1 MLAYHQLRGRL
12 GMGDLHPGGA
22 SATDDILRRLAE
34 RRVRRVLEVGAGIGN
49 TSCRMASLGWDVTA
63 LEPDV
68 VLFRALERRLGSR
81 ARREPFLEHRSTAQ
95 YDAIVAESVLCLLD
109 VPSALAHAR
118 TLLRPGGYLTFI
130 EAVWNPAVSA
140 LQARAWHD
148 RTLHLFGIPVG
159 SREGLT
165 WEDWLQCLADCGFE
179 RLHAERLPHGS
190 AGLPPTAGRRAFIAA
205 LLGDPRLAWW
215 LARYRARKRRMRMPA
230 GVLESW
236 SFLGRSPLEAVG

>member
-22 SATDDILRRLAE
+22 PATDDILRRLAE

-49 TSCRMASLGWDVTA
+49 TSCKMASLGWDITA

-68 VLFRALERRLGSR
+68 VLFRALERRLGVR
-81 ARREPFLEHRSTAQ
+81 ARRESFLEHRSAVR
-95 YDAIVAESVLCLLD
+95 YDAIVAESVFCLLD

-118 TLLRPGGYLTFI
+118 GLLRPGGYLTFI
-130 EAVWNPAVSA
+130 EAVWTAAASSV
-140 LQARAWHD
+140 QARTWHD

-159 SREGLT
+159 SRERLT
-165 WEDWLQCLADCGFE
+165 WDDWLRCLADCGFE
-179 RLHAERLPHGS
+179 RLHAERLPLGPT
-190 AGLPPTAGRRAFIAA
+190 GLPPTASRRASIAV

-215 LARYRARKRRMRMPA
+215 MARYRARKRRIRMPA

-236 SFLGRSPLEAVG
+236 SFLGRSPREAVG